1 MALLPTTKML
11 HVNCTLITWLNTWA
25 LEPVPPDGMVFQ
37 ELVEVTD
44 TTDMAAMDATM
55 DTDTLDT
62 RICF

>member
-1 MALLPTTKML
+1 MALHPTIKTL

>member
-1 MALLPTTKML
+1 MALHPTTKML

-25 LEPVPPDGMVFQ
+25 LELALPDGKVFQ

-44 TTDMAAMDATM
+44 TTDMAVMDETM

-62 RICF
+62 RRIY